1 MKKLVLPLFS
11 MLLLAACG
19 GQAASNGSETAGGDS
34 TEVTTDSAK
43 ATDSGS
49 AVNFEMSKAG
59 AVAFVEAVYNN
70 YFHPSKED
78 EDKIDNAEL
87 TLFGMAYMDKYMS
100 DNLMQKIV
108 EANDKQIVDDN
119 LFLDYDI
126 WINAQDAVDL
136 TLKKVNSIEYTEGKA
151 TVEVVFT
158 NGGEECKSYV
168 IVEYNKDK
176 NSWFV
181 CDFMYP
187 NQGSK
192 KLTRLIDDF
201 LDGDDL

>member
-49 AVNFEMSKAG
+49 AVDFEMSKAG

-87 TLFGMAYMDKYMS
+87 TMFGMAYMDKYMS

-176 NSWFV
+176 SSWFV

>member
-19 GQAASNGSETAGGDS
+19 GQAASNGSETAGSDS

-43 ATDSGS
+43 ATDSGA

-87 TLFGMAYMDKYMS
+87 TMFGMAYMDKYMS

-176 NSWFV
+176 SSWFV

>member
-43 ATDSGS
+43 ATESGA

-87 TLFGMAYMDKYMS
+87 TMFGMAYMDKYMS

>member
-43 ATDSGS
+43 ATDSGA

-87 TLFGMAYMDKYMS
+87 TMFGMAYMDKYMS

>member
-43 ATDSGS
+43 ATDSGA
-49 AVNFEMSKAG
+49 AVDFEMSKAG

-87 TLFGMAYMDKYMS
+87 TMFGMAYMDKYMS

-108 EANDKQIVDDN
+108 EANDKQIADDN
-119 LFLDYDI
+119 LFFDCDI

>member
-11 MLLLAACG
+11 MLLIAACG
-19 GQAASNGSETAGGDS
+19 GQAASNGSETAGSDS

-43 ATDSGS
+43 ATDSGA

-87 TLFGMAYMDKYMS
+87 TMFGMAYMDKYMS

-176 NSWFV
+176 SSWFV

>member
-43 ATDSGS
+43 ATDSGA

-87 TLFGMAYMDKYMS
+87 TMFGMAYMDKYMS

-176 NSWFV
+176 SSWFV

>member
-43 ATDSGS
+43 ATDSS
-49 AVNFEMSKAG
+49 AAVNFEMSKAG

-87 TLFGMAYMDKYMS
+87 TMFGMAYMDKYMS

-176 NSWFV
+176 SSWFV

>member
-43 ATDSGS
+43 ATDSGA

-87 TLFGMAYMDKYMS
+87 TMFGMAYMDKYMS

-136 TLKKVNSIEYTEGKA
+136 TLKKVNNIEYTEGKA

-201 LDGDDL
+201 LDGNDL